1 MANAIINKLMHP
13 PTAALKEDSEDKD
26 ILIAAIRKLYGL
38 DKKEE

>member
-26 ILIAAIRKLYGL
+26 ILIATIRKLYGL
-38 DKKEE
+38 NERGE